1 MKTRLKTKE
10 MHFLLVLLLTLSFTS
25 NFFCGL
31 GTLTSILKFDIS
43 QGNVVTRFNCA
54 ENFND

>member
-1 MKTRLKTKE
+1 MP
-10 MHFLLVLLLTLSFTS
+10 FLLVLLLTLSFTL

-43 QGNVVTRFNCA
+43 QGSSVVTRFNCA
-54 ENFND
+54 ENVND